1 MGALERSAEKSE
13 LALHLKL
20 AYRTHMSNIE
30 LSQFT
35 LREKLQ
41 IMESIWED
49 LRGHVDH
56 FGVPQSHKDIL
67 DERRRRIESGKAQ
80 ILRWDDVKN
89 SIGKR

>member
-1 MGALERSAEKSE
+1 
-13 LALHLKL
+13 
-20 AYRTHMSNIE
+20 MSNIE

-49 LRGHVDH
+49 LRGHVDR